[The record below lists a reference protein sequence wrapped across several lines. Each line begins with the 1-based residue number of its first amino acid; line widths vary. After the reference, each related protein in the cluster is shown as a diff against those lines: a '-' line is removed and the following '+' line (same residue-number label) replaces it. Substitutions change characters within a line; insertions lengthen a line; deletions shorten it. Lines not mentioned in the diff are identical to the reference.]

1 MSNEEIY
8 FETIELLREDGY
20 TAQGRLWE
28 DGFIILAD
36 TQNPR
41 IELTIPRWF
50 PPELVQSNMTSV
62 AYPAAMAI
70 SLTSRS
76 LPVVHTA
83 SSIGILLV
91 ETICRMEE
99 PKTRDNYPCGSTE
112 WMNRLL
118 HVFERLRRERSLEKE

>member
-20 TAQGRLWE
+20 TAQGHLWD

-41 IELTIPRWF
+41 IELTLPPWF
-50 PPELVQSNMTSV
+50 PPELVEIGMKSV

-70 SLTSRS
+70 SVTSRS

-83 SSIGILLV
+83 SNIGILLI

-99 PKTRDNYPCGSTE
+99 PKTSGNYPQDSLE

-118 HVFERLRRERSLEKE
+118 SVFERLLKARSLEKV